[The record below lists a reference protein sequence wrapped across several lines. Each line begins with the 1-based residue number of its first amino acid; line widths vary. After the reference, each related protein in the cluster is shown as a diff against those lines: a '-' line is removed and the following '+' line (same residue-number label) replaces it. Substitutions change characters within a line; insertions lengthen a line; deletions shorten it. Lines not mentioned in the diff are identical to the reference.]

1 MEYIELG
8 KINLSYIYC
17 TDGVSFNTNSRTVG
31 GIVSPGL
38 YTARALIDDGNLR
51 YLEMALSKRNSD
63 GRVPDNI
70 SWRES
75 GFIRFNS
82 DVRVIG
88 IVDGHVITPDKLKEF
103 SRAAAE
109 IIENHLSVNSENPD
123 FSQSVADT
131 LFSSVLNFG
140 DITVIWEDDF
150 GIVVTGLPP
159 SSYPTFYGV
168 YDGKFA
174 GFRIQIN

>member
-1 MEYIELG
+1 MEYIEIG
-8 KINLSYIYC
+8 KINLSFIYC
-17 TDGVSFNTNSRTVG
+17 TDGVLLNTNRDTG
-31 GIVSPGL
+31 GAVSDGL
-38 YTARALIDDGNLR
+38 YTARALIEDGNLR

-63 GRVPDNI
+63 GRVPDYI

-75 GFIRFNS
+75 GFVRFDS
-82 DVRVIG
+82 DAGVIG

-103 SRAAAE
+103 SRAAAG

-131 LFSSVLNFG
+131 LLSSVLNFG
-140 DITVIWEDDF
+140 DITVIWEEDF

-159 SSYPTFYGV
+159 HAYTTFYGA
-168 YDGKFA
+168 YDGKFS